1 MSKYLSCAE
10 TAKLVRKALGES
22 FPGVKFSVRSSV
34 YSGGASI
41 DVAWVDGP
49 NAKQVEAVAGVFKG
63 AYFDGMIDYKGSCYN
78 MLAGERVRFGA
89 DFIFCHRS
97 NSDAAIER
105 AIAAVCRKYAGNIK
119 SDSLAV
125 PTLAAFRKGELWNHG
140 PMGAGDHRW
149 SWQGVIHERLGKV
162 SDRLEPKHSPSA
174 ASVIFLGSD
183 RTGQGPQLDAEAVGD
198 A

>member
-41 DVAWVDGP
+41 NVGWTDGP
-49 NAKQVEAVAGVFKG
+49 NNKQVEAVAGVFKG
-63 AYFDGMIDYKGSCYN
+63 AYFDGMIDYKGYCYN
-78 MLAGERVRFGA
+78 MLAGERVHFGA
-89 DFIFCHRS
+89 DFIFCNRHH
-97 NSDAAIER
+97 SDAAIER
-105 AIAAVCRKYAGNIK
+105 AIAAVCLEYAGNIK
-119 SDSLAV
+119 DGAPVPSLAAYKNGDLISV
-125 PTLAAFRKGELWNHG
+125 G
-140 PMGAGDHRW
+140 PMGPDYHW
-149 SWQGVIHERLGKV
+149 SWQLILGRRLGKV